1 MSLYLAPFQQVVS
14 SGVPTVV
21 APAAPLLPPVFF
33 PFQMM
38 QNLLLEEGGLVQV
51 ESVNL
56 QVATYSKFQPQSPDF
71 LDITNPKAVYP
82 SEVECVPVSWGG
94 LCQLVAGDSE
104 PLVGSV
110 PALGTTHLS

>member
-1 MSLYLAPFQQVVS
+1 MSSHLAPFQRVVS

-21 APAAPLLPPVFF
+21 ALAAPLLPPVFF

-82 SEVECVPVSWGG
+82 EVERVPLSWGG